1 MESMIL
7 LIVAVAL
14 VAGTFY
20 AARHKLARDATAF
33 APADHSPAENAEQPE
48 SGDGLAFEGW
58 NRFTS
63 NPFSLTAGAHR
74 MTYAFPDAVRV
85 EVEVCAVGDQTTV
98 LQSAHTGSGAAA
110 FSVPAG
116 TYTVRVKPSR
126 RDHHWEIE
134 FTAEG

>member
-1 MESMIL
+1 MESVIL
-7 LIVAVAL
+7 LVVAVAL

-33 APADHSPAENAEQPE
+33 APADQSPAENADQPE

-63 NPFSLTAGAHR
+63 SPFLLTAGTHR

-85 EVEVCAVGDQTTV
+85 DVEVCAAGDQTAV
-98 LQSAHTGSGAAA
+98 WQSGHTGSGAAA